1 MGQNPGTLPQNR
13 WWMDG
18 SSPKYRGPPDQILM
32 ATARGQMDGFARAEL
47 ILAGVKWWD
56 ER

>member
-1 MGQNPGTLPQNR
+1 
-13 WWMDG
+13 MDG
-18 SSPKYRGPPDQILM
+18 SSPKYGGPPDQILM